1 MSEKDKEEVIWS
13 ETNDENA
20 DWIKSLSW
28 DLPTDVDG
36 FLSALGSMSVE
47 HFMTLPASKA
57 MPEELAGELMKY
69 GHLKPQGL

>member
-13 ETNDENA
+13 ETSDESA

-28 DLPTDVDG
+28 DLPTNVDE
-36 FLSALGSMSVE
+36 FLRALGSMSVE

-57 MPEELAGELMKY
+57 MPAELINKLIEY